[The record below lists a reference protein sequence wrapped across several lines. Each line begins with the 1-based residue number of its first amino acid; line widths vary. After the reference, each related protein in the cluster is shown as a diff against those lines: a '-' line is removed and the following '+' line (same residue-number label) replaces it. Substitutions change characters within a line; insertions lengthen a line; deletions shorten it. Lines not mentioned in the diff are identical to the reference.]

1 MGAARASRK
10 PRDTPWQRRPKD
22 GKTRMDHS
30 RAERIRATLAT
41 ALAPAEVSV
50 QDDSA
55 KHAGHAGARPEGET
69 HYSVTVVAAA
79 FAGLSRVDRSRRVHG
94 LLAPEF
100 AAGLHAL
107 ALRLLTPEEA
117 ARR

>member
-1 MGAARASRK
+1 MGAMRPSRK
-10 PRDTPWQRRPKD
+10 PRDTPWQHLWKV
-22 GKTRMDHS
+22 GKALMDDS
-30 RAERIRATLAT
+30 RAARIHATLAT
-41 ALAPAEVSV
+41 ALAPAEVRV

-55 KHAGHAGARPEGET
+55 QHAGHAGARPGGQT

-79 FAGLSRVDRSRRVHG
+79 FAGLSRVERSRRVHD
-94 LLAPEF
+94 LLAAEF
-100 AAGLHAL
+100 ASGLHAL